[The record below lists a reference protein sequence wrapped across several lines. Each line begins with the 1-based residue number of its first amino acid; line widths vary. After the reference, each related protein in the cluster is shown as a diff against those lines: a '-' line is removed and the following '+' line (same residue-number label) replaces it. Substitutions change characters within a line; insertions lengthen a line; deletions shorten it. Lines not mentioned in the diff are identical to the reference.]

1 MDQYR
6 KDIDQ
11 QKVAIL
17 ITFTL
22 IALTGFIIGR
32 FSSEEEQKRGVTI
45 PAADFIQLIEGGKQ

>member
-32 FSSEEEQKRGVTI
+32 FSSEEEQKRGVNI